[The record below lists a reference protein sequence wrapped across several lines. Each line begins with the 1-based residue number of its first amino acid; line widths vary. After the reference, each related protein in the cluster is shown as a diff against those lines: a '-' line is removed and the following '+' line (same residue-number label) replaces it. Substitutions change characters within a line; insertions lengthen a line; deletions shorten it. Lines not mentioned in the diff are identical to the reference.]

1 MKIALVCPAFLPAS
15 QLGGIVFLTV
25 ELAREL
31 SNLGHHVTV
40 YTTDLDFADNSKY
53 FNKKLPRIE
62 KFESYEINRSHVYS
76 SFKLFFINPGMYF
89 QIKKNKPDI
98 IHTIGLRSFQSLMA
112 SLVSKKNKIP
122 LIVSDQGGLTTHPF
136 LTESSFFMRVLYK
149 FQNIF
154 VKSIIKQATT
164 ISAANEYEKEIFA
177 SLGDFSKIEII
188 RNGINLNNLVSNQ
201 NFKEKY
207 NIAGKYILYVG
218 RFSKSKGIENLL
230 NGFNLIKNDIELKN
244 TKLVLMGVDFGFQEE
259 MYEMIKK
266 LDLDKKILV
275 IKKPPR
281 EDVISAYGQ
290 SEFLILPSE
299 WELSPLVPL
308 ESFAFKRPVIGTK
321 THGIPYTVKHEEN
334 GLLVEPKNPK
344 ELASAMIRLAKN
356 SKERESFGD
365 AGYKFVNEICNSKA
379 MATNSVKIYHDA
391 IGNNRHK

>member
-1 MKIALVCPAFLPAS
+1 MKIALACPASLPAT
-15 QLGGIVFLTV
+15 QFGGILTLCV
-25 ELAREL
+25 DIARES
-31 SNLGHHVTV
+31 SNSGHDVTIF
-40 YTTDLDFADNSKY
+40 TTDLDFANNPKT

-62 KFESYEINRSHVYS
+62 KIQNFLINRSHVWFS
-76 SFKLFFINPGMYF
+76 IQLFFINPGMYF